1 MSGVLTFADIHV
13 KARQLSLETLAAELD
28 PEALAAD
35 TAELFYNLPEHTQ
48 EGVWRALRR
57 GCDDLN
63 DFLNE
68 GFTGDISAPGKHRG
82 SEVHSLRPLGND
94 PLRAIPLPV
103 VFEILTGRVPRSG
116 MVRCPLPDH
125 DDREPSCHVG
135 DELFFCHGCGAGG
148 SAIDLGAHLYG
159 IESRGHGYF
168 EIRRRLA
175 EDLLGR
181 EAA

>member
-1 MSGVLTFADIHV
+1 MTGVLTFADVHL
-13 KARQLSLETLAAELD
+13 KARQLSLETLGRERD
-28 PEALAAD
+28 PGALGTT
-35 TAELFYNLPEHTQ
+35 TAELFYNLPEQAQ

-57 GCDDLN
+57 GCDHPN
-63 DFLNE
+63 NFLNE
-68 GFTGDISAPGKHRG
+68 GFTGISAPGG
-82 SEVHSLRPLGND
+82 EVRSLRPLGDDD

-125 DDREPSCHVG
+125 DDWEPSCHVG
-135 DELFFCHGCGAGG
+135 DELFFCHGCRAGG
-148 SAIDLGAHLYG
+148 SAIDLGAELYG
-159 IESRGHGYF
+159 IQPRGHGYF

-175 EDLLGR
+175 GDLLGR